1 MPAKGF
7 FDDSPWFNIPTHR
20 LAIILVEPLYPR
32 LGLLGG
38 SPSNATEGKMS
49 KLAALAAKRRQKENK
64 TASTAASDRMDP
76 REGHCSASSGV
87 QTLRHPPP
95 EQVGK
100 TLRSTAT
107 GKHSLD
113 HSKNPLIAIPSSDAD
128 LAGQL
133 SLSAEAGPIITQ
145 SPPRLDPPVASRANP
160 SPFAT
165 TIVASNSV
173 AIDLETS
180 LASDF
185 ASTLSLGG
193 QLTKPFDF
201 ADPSPDDVVTKAQ
214 SSKGSI

>member
-1 MPAKGF
+1 
-7 FDDSPWFNIPTHR
+7 
-20 LAIILVEPLYPR
+20 
-32 LGLLGG
+32 
-38 SPSNATEGKMS
+38 MS

-64 TASTAASDRMDP
+64 TASTAASDKMDP
-76 REGHCSASSGV
+76 QEGHYSASSGI

-100 TLRSTAT
+100 TLRGTAT
-107 GKHSLD
+107 GKHGLD
-113 HSKNPLIAIPSSDAD
+113 HFKTPPIATPSSDID
-128 LAGQL
+128 PAGQSFL
-133 SLSAEAGPIITQ
+133 PAGAGPMVTQ
-145 SPPRLDPPVASRANP
+145 SPPLLEPPTVSRANP

-173 AIDLETS
+173 AVDLDTS

>member
-1 MPAKGF
+1 
-7 FDDSPWFNIPTHR
+7 
-20 LAIILVEPLYPR
+20 
-32 LGLLGG
+32 
-38 SPSNATEGKMS
+38 MS

-64 TASTAASDRMDP
+64 AVSTAASDKMDP
-76 REGHCSASSGV
+76 QEGHYLASSGI
-87 QTLRHPPP
+87 QTLRQPPP

-107 GKHSLD
+107 GKHGLD
-113 HSKNPLIAIPSSDAD
+113 HFKNPLIATPSSDAD
-128 LAGQL
+128 LARQ
-133 SLSAEAGPIITQ
+133 SPLSAEAGPPLLE
-145 SPPRLDPPVASRANP
+145 PPTVSRANP

-173 AIDLETS
+173 AVDLETS